1 MMKLSWFLIV
11 LTNGKKKRHE
21 RGEYGE
27 NMIKK
32 INIKLINNKNI
43 ILIGVLTLIFLVVTY
58 FNVYL
63 FIPCAALTVIDLIL
77 IRNKIDILM
86 EEKDDIKLL
95 ESFNRCVW
103 ILIIF
108 LYNIIVSMIIAYK
121 IYDNE
126 IKLILCIG
134 SVLSIIICI
143 IVTYMITAIQCRIL
157 RNVRKG

>member
-1 MMKLSWFLIV
+1 MVKRKDMK
-11 LTNGKKKRHE
+11 E
-21 RGEYGE
+21 E

-77 IRNKIDILM
+77 IRDKIDTLM

-95 ESFNRCVW
+95 ESFNRCAW

-126 IKLILCIG
+126 IKLILCVG

-157 RNVRKG
+157 RNIRKG